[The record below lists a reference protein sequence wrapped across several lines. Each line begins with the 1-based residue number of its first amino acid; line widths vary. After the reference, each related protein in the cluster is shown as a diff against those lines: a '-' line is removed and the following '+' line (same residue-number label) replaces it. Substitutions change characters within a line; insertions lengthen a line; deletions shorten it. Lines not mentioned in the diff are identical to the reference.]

1 MKMKQEHNQLYTIL
15 DAEYQVIDET
25 ECANRST
32 QSGGVFTALGLAA
45 LGVATLFFP
54 VAAGAGFAFVIT
66 TGIFLFGLSQIIL
79 FFQESEGRRNGWSLA
94 NGILLLVAA
103 GLNLGGA
110 LFGKVGIVQMIAYVS
125 FAMGFLTM
133 SVGLNQLTGAL
144 AEKKGT
150 PGRRWALLSG
160 GLNLLLSVF
169 MFVNPVISWLAWTT
183 VWGIYLLTASIGL
196 LITLWSAK
204 CRPLTSSAL

>member
-1 MKMKQEHNQLYTIL
+1 MKQEHNQLYTIL
-15 DAEYQVIDET
+15 DAEYQVIDGT
-25 ECANRST
+25 ECANRSV

-66 TGIFLFGLSQIIL
+66 TGIFLFGLSQIVL
-79 FFQESEGRRNGWSLA
+79 FFRESGGQRNGWSLA

-103 GLNLGGA
+103 GLNLGGV
-110 LFGKVGIVQMIAYVS
+110 LFGKIGIVQMIAYVS

>member
-1 MKMKQEHNQLYTIL
+1 MKQEHNQLYTIL
-15 DAEYQVIDET
+15 DAEYQVIDGT
-25 ECANRST
+25 ECANRSV

-66 TGIFLFGLSQIIL
+66 TGIFLFGLSQIVL
-79 FFQESEGRRNGWSLA
+79 FFRESGGQRNGWSLA

>member
-1 MKMKQEHNQLYTIL
+1 MKQKHNHPYTIL
-15 DAEYQVIDET
+15 DAEYQVIDGAEH
-25 ECANRST
+25 ANGSV
-32 QSGGVFTALGLAA
+32 QSGSVFITLGLAA
-45 LGVATLFFP
+45 LGIATLFFP
-54 VAAGAGFAFVIT
+54 VAVGAGFAFVIA

-79 FFQESEGRRNGWSLA
+79 FFQESGGQRGGWSLA

-110 LFGKVGIVQMIAYVS
+110 LFGEVGIVQMIAYVS

-150 PGRRWALLSG
+150 SGRRWALLSG

-169 MFVNPVISWLAWTT
+169 MFVNPVISWFTWTT
-183 VWGIYLLTASIGL
+183 VWGIYLLTASIAL
-196 LITLWSAK
+196 LVTLWSAK
-204 CRPLTSSAL
+204 RRPFMSSAL

>member
-1 MKMKQEHNQLYTIL
+1 MKQEHNQLYTIL

-25 ECANRST
+25 ECANRSV

-45 LGVATLFFP
+45 LGIATLFFP

-66 TGIFLFGLSQIIL
+66 TGIFLFGLSQIVL
-79 FFQESEGRRNGWSLA
+79 FFRESGGQRNGWSLA

-103 GLNLGGA
+103 GLNLGGV
-110 LFGKVGIVQMIAYVS
+110 LFGKIGIVQMIAYVS
-125 FAMGFLTM
+125 FSMGFLTM

>member
-1 MKMKQEHNQLYTIL
+1 MKQEHNQLYTIL

-25 ECANRST
+25 ECANRSA
-32 QSGGVFTALGLAA
+32 QSGGVFAALGLAA

-79 FFQESEGRRNGWSLA
+79 FFQETGGQRSGWSLA

-110 LFGKVGIVQMIAYVS
+110 LFGEVGIVQMIAYVS
-125 FAMGFLTM
+125 YAVGFLTM

-150 PGRRWALLSG
+150 SGRRWALLSG
-160 GLNLLLSVF
+160 GMNLLLSVF

-183 VWGIYLLTASIGL
+183 VWGIYLLTASIAL
-196 LITLWSAK
+196 LVTLWSTK

>member
-1 MKMKQEHNQLYTIL
+1 MCSVLKCSM
-15 DAEYQVIDET
+15 
-25 ECANRST
+25 
-32 QSGGVFTALGLAA
+32 GVFIALGLAA
-45 LGVATLFFP
+45 LGIATLFFP
-54 VAAGAGFAFVIT
+54 VAAGAGFAFVIA
-66 TGIFLFGLSQIIL
+66 TGIFLCGLSQIIL
-79 FFQESEGRRNGWSLA
+79 FFQETGGQRSGWSLA

-144 AEKKGT
+144 AEKRST

-169 MFVNPVISWLAWTT
+169 MFVNPVISWFAWTT
-183 VWGIYLLTASIGL
+183 VWGIYLLAASIAL
-196 LITLWSAK
+196 LVTLWSAK
-204 CRPLTSSAL
+204 RRPLMSSAL

>member
-1 MKMKQEHNQLYTIL
+1 MKQEHNQLYTIL
-15 DAEYQVIDET
+15 DAEYQIIDGT
-25 ECANRST
+25 ECANRSV

-45 LGVATLFFP
+45 LGIATLFFP

-66 TGIFLFGLSQIIL
+66 TGIFLFGLSQIVL
-79 FFQESEGRRNGWSLA
+79 FFRESGGQRNGWSLA

-103 GLNLGGA
+103 GLNLGGV
-110 LFGKVGIVQMIAYVS
+110 LFGKIGIVQMIAYVS

-169 MFVNPVISWLAWTT
+169 MFVNPVISGLAWTT

>member
-1 MKMKQEHNQLYTIL
+1 MKQEHNQLYTIL

-25 ECANRST
+25 ECANRSV

-45 LGVATLFFP
+45 LGIATLFFP
-54 VAAGAGFAFVIT
+54 VAAGAGFAFVIA
-66 TGIFLFGLSQIIL
+66 TGIFLCGLSQIIL
-79 FFQESEGRRNGWSLA
+79 FFQETGGQRSGWSLA

-125 FAMGFLTM
+125 FSMGFLTM

-169 MFVNPVISWLAWTT
+169 MFVNPVISWFAWTT

-196 LITLWSAK
+196 LIRLWSAK
-204 CRPLTSSAL
+204 CSPLTSSAL

>member
-1 MKMKQEHNQLYTIL
+1 MKQEHNQLYTIL

-25 ECANRST
+25 ECANRSA
-32 QSGGVFTALGLAA
+32 QSGGVFAALGLAA

-66 TGIFLFGLSQIIL
+66 TGIFLFGLSQIVL
-79 FFQESEGRRNGWSLA
+79 FFRESGGQRNGWSLA
-94 NGILLLVAA
+94 NGIFLLVAA

-110 LFGKVGIVQMIAYVS
+110 LFGEIGIVQMIAYVS
-125 FAMGFLTM
+125 FSMGFLTM

-183 VWGIYLLTASIGL
+183 VWGIYLLTASIAL
-196 LITLWSAK
+196 LVTLWSTK

>member
-1 MKMKQEHNQLYTIL
+1 MKQEHNQLYTIL

-25 ECANRST
+25 ECANRSV

-45 LGVATLFFP
+45 LGIATLFFP

-66 TGIFLFGLSQIIL
+66 TGIFLFGLSQIVL
-79 FFQESEGRRNGWSLA
+79 FFRESGGQRNGWSLA

-103 GLNLGGA
+103 GLNLGGV
-110 LFGKVGIVQMIAYVS
+110 LFGKIGIVQMIAYVS
-125 FAMGFLTM
+125 FSMGFLTM

-196 LITLWSAK
+196 LIRLWSAK
-204 CRPLTSSAL
+204 CSPLTSSAL

>member
-1 MKMKQEHNQLYTIL
+1 MKQEHNQLYTIL

-66 TGIFLFGLSQIIL
+66 TGIFLFGLSQIVL
-79 FFQESEGRRNGWSLA
+79 FFRESGGQRNGWSLA

-103 GLNLGGA
+103 GLNLGGV
-110 LFGKVGIVQMIAYVS
+110 LFGKIGIVQMIAYVS

>member
-1 MKMKQEHNQLYTIL
+1 MKQERNQPYTIL
-15 DAEYQVIDET
+15 DAEYQIIDGT
-25 ECANRST
+25 ECANRSV

-45 LGVATLFFP
+45 LGIATLFFP

-66 TGIFLFGLSQIIL
+66 TGIFLFGLSQIVL
-79 FFQESEGRRNGWSLA
+79 FFRESGGQRNGWSLA

-103 GLNLGGA
+103 GLNLGGV
-110 LFGKVGIVQMIAYVS
+110 LFGKIGIVQMIAYVS

-196 LITLWSAK
+196 LIRLWSAK
-204 CRPLTSSAL
+204 CSPLTSSAL

>member
-1 MKMKQEHNQLYTIL
+1 MKQEHNQLYTIL
-15 DAEYQVIDET
+15 DAEYQVIDGT
-25 ECANRST
+25 ECANRSV

-66 TGIFLFGLSQIIL
+66 TGIFLFGLSQIVL
-79 FFQESEGRRNGWSLA
+79 FFRESGGQRNGWSLA

-133 SVGLNQLTGAL
+133 SVGLNQLTGTM

-160 GLNLLLSVF
+160 GMNLLLSVF

>member
-1 MKMKQEHNQLYTIL
+1 MKQERNQPYTIL
-15 DAEYQVIDET
+15 DAEYQIIDGT

-45 LGVATLFFP
+45 LGIATLFFP

>member
-1 MKMKQEHNQLYTIL
+1 MKQEHNQLYTIL

-25 ECANRST
+25 ECANRSV

-79 FFQESEGRRNGWSLA
+79 FFRESGGQRNGWSLA

-103 GLNLGGA
+103 GLNLGGV
-110 LFGKVGIVQMIAYVS
+110 LFGKIGIVQMIAYVS

-144 AEKKGT
+144 AEKRGT

>member
-1 MKMKQEHNQLYTIL
+1 MKQEHNQLYTIL
-15 DAEYQVIDET
+15 DAEYQIIDGT
-25 ECANRST
+25 ECANRSV

-45 LGVATLFFP
+45 LGIATLFFP

-66 TGIFLFGLSQIIL
+66 TGIFLFGLSQIVL
-79 FFQESEGRRNGWSLA
+79 FFRESGGQRNGWSLA

-103 GLNLGGA
+103 GLNLGGV
-110 LFGKVGIVQMIAYVS
+110 LFGKIGIVQMIAYVS

>member
-1 MKMKQEHNQLYTIL
+1 MKQEHNQLYTIL

-25 ECANRST
+25 ECANRSV

-45 LGVATLFFP
+45 LGIATLFFP
-54 VAAGAGFAFVIT
+54 VAAGAGFAIVIT

-79 FFQESEGRRNGWSLA
+79 FFRESGGQHNGWSLA

-103 GLNLGGA
+103 GLNLGGV
-110 LFGKVGIVQMIAYVS
+110 LFGKIGIVQMIAYVS

>member
-1 MKMKQEHNQLYTIL
+1 MKQEHNQLYTIL

-25 ECANRST
+25 ECANRSV

-45 LGVATLFFP
+45 LGIATLFFP

-66 TGIFLFGLSQIIL
+66 TGIFLFGLSQIVL
-79 FFQESEGRRNGWSLA
+79 FFRESGGQRNGWSLA

-103 GLNLGGA
+103 GLNLGGV
-110 LFGKVGIVQMIAYVS
+110 LFGKIGIVQMIAYVS
-125 FAMGFLTM
+125 FSMGFLTM

-169 MFVNPVISWLAWTT
+169 MFVNPVISWFAWTT
-183 VWGIYLLTASIGL
+183 VWGIYLLAASIAL
-196 LITLWSAK
+196 LVTLWSAK
-204 CRPLTSSAL
+204 RRPLMSSAL

>member
-1 MKMKQEHNQLYTIL
+1 MKQEHNQPYTIL

-25 ECANRST
+25 ECANRSV

-45 LGVATLFFP
+45 LGIATLFFP

-66 TGIFLFGLSQIIL
+66 TGIFLFGLSQIVL
-79 FFQESEGRRNGWSLA
+79 FFRESGGQRNGWSLA

-103 GLNLGGA
+103 GLNLGGV
-110 LFGKVGIVQMIAYVS
+110 LFGKIGIVQMIAYVS

>member
-1 MKMKQEHNQLYTIL
+1 MKQEHNQLYTIL
-15 DAEYQVIDET
+15 DAEYQVIDGT
-25 ECANRST
+25 ECANRSV

-79 FFQESEGRRNGWSLA
+79 FFRESGGQRNGWSLA

-103 GLNLGGA
+103 GLNLGGV
-110 LFGKVGIVQMIAYVS
+110 LFGKIGIVQMIAYVS

-204 CRPLTSSAL
+204 CSPLTSSAL

>member
-1 MKMKQEHNQLYTIL
+1 MKQEHNQLYTIL

-45 LGVATLFFP
+45 LGIATLFFP

-66 TGIFLFGLSQIIL
+66 TGIFLFGLSQIVL
-79 FFQESEGRRNGWSLA
+79 FFRESGGQRNGWSLA

-103 GLNLGGA
+103 GLNLGGV
-110 LFGKVGIVQMIAYVS
+110 LFGKIGIVQMIAYVS

>member
-1 MKMKQEHNQLYTIL
+1 MKQERNQPYTIL
-15 DAEYQVIDET
+15 DAEYQIIDGT
-25 ECANRST
+25 ECANRSV

-79 FFQESEGRRNGWSLA
+79 FFRESGGQRNGWSLA

-103 GLNLGGA
+103 GLNLGGV
-110 LFGKVGIVQMIAYVS
+110 LFGKIGIVQMIAYVS

>member
-1 MKMKQEHNQLYTIL
+1 MKQEHNQLYTIL

-25 ECANRST
+25 ECANRSV

-45 LGVATLFFP
+45 LGIATLFFP

-66 TGIFLFGLSQIIL
+66 TGIFLFGLSQIVL
-79 FFQESEGRRNGWSLA
+79 FFRESGGQRNGWSLA

-110 LFGKVGIVQMIAYVS
+110 LFGKIGIVQMIAYVS
-125 FAMGFLTM
+125 FSMGFLTM

>member
-1 MKMKQEHNQLYTIL
+1 MKQEHNQLYTIL

-66 TGIFLFGLSQIIL
+66 TGIFLFGLSQIVL
-79 FFQESEGRRNGWSLA
+79 FFRESGGQRNGWSLA

>member
-1 MKMKQEHNQLYTIL
+1 MKQERNQPYTIL
-15 DAEYQVIDET
+15 DAEYQIIDGT
-25 ECANRST
+25 ECANRSV

-45 LGVATLFFP
+45 LGIATLFFP

-66 TGIFLFGLSQIIL
+66 TGIFLFGLSQIVL
-79 FFQESEGRRNGWSLA
+79 FFRESGGQRNGWSLA

-103 GLNLGGA
+103 GLNLGGV
-110 LFGKVGIVQMIAYVS
+110 LFGKIGIVQMIAYVS

-150 PGRRWALLSG
+150 PERRWALLSG

>member
-1 MKMKQEHNQLYTIL
+1 MKQEHNQLYTIL

-25 ECANRST
+25 ECANRSV

-45 LGVATLFFP
+45 LGIATLFFP

-66 TGIFLFGLSQIIL
+66 TGIFLFGLSQIVL
-79 FFQESEGRRNGWSLA
+79 FFRESGEQRNGWSLA

-103 GLNLGGA
+103 GLNLGGV
-110 LFGKVGIVQMIAYVS
+110 LFGKIGIVQMIAYVS

-144 AEKKGT
+144 AEKRGT

-196 LITLWSAK
+196 LIRLWSAK